1 MHIYMYIWCSS
12 FCICQ
17 LGFIKSIHQGKASE
31 QGCQGFICRSMCR
44 MVGWWPRSV
53 EWSGGRMVGR
63 SDGWTVGRSAGQM
76 VGQSVG
82 PSDSRSV
89 GRSVG
94 RSHGRFVKGNAAVDL
109 NDASSSLP
117 WCMVLVREN
126 RRHHSSPYIY
136 ICICIYISE
145 YVFVYMY
152 KICCFLLFIV
162 ILLRHIFKP
171 AA

>member
-1 MHIYMYIWCSS
+1 MYTCIYMYIWCSS
-12 FCICQ
+12 FCTRQ
-17 LGFIKSIHQGKASE
+17 LDFIKSIHQGKASG

-53 EWSGGRMVGR
+53 ERSGGRTVGR

-94 RSHGRFVKGNAAVDL
+94 RSHGRSVKGNAAVDL

-136 ICICIYISE
+136 VYVYILANMYLCICI
-145 YVFVYMY
+145 
-152 KICCFLLFIV
+152 
-162 ILLRHIFKP
+162 
-171 AA
+171 